1 MNVMYDDL
9 YLANQKQL
17 NRKLETTI
25 DKREREKL
33 KEKENNEEEILERY
47 KYFSDK
53 ICEIKLVSN
62 DIFEKYIDSEA
73 LIDLKNS
80 NEIVKVMKKYI
91 SNLEQDELKSLLENI
106 DDYEFEEEIEKV
118 IKSETLK
125 NLENF
130 VEEYKVIKKSKTLE
144 IIKNI
149 KSDFEDNFDKLN
161 FHIDDF
167 GKKVIEAAENFN
179 FEEKHVKDIKQLVK
193 KIMKQKFIELINIE
207 LKYF

>member
-1 MNVMYDDL
+1 MYDDL

-33 KEKENNEEEILERY
+33 KEKENNEEEIIERY

-91 SNLEQDELKSLLENI
+91 SNVEQD
-106 DDYEFEEEIEKV
+106 
-118 IKSETLK
+118 
-125 NLENF
+125 
-130 VEEYKVIKKSKTLE
+130 
-144 IIKNI
+144 
-149 KSDFEDNFDKLN
+149 
-161 FHIDDF
+161 
-167 GKKVIEAAENFN
+167 
-179 FEEKHVKDIKQLVK
+179 
-193 KIMKQKFIELINIE
+193 
-207 LKYF
+207 

>member
-1 MNVMYDDL
+1 MYDDL

-33 KEKENNEEEILERY
+33 KEKENNEEEIIERY

-149 KSDFEDNFDKLN
+149 K
-161 FHIDDF
+161 
-167 GKKVIEAAENFN
+167 
-179 FEEKHVKDIKQLVK
+179 
-193 KIMKQKFIELINIE
+193 
-207 LKYF
+207 